1 MDPKRQKRNQ
11 GAQGEGL
18 AVRQIKEGGSLTPT
32 VAKEMAREDKHR
44 YILKVELMKL
54 LIVSWHVR
62 AKGTIREEP

>member
-1 MDPKRQKRNQ
+1 M
-11 GAQGEGL
+11 
-18 AVRQIKEGGSLTPT
+18 TPT

-44 YILKVELMKL
+44 YILKVELTKL